1 MSAGRAGRWAV
12 GLAAGGALAL
22 LVLLLWP
29 PLTGRVFAS
38 YDFYQQFIP
47 FRVFARLAADRGEWG
62 LWCPVEC
69 RGFELHAEG
78 QAGLFN
84 PFHVLLYRGL
94 PLTWALGLEFGLYF
108 PLTWLGTWLLLRRR
122 WAVSPA
128 VAAAGASLYTF
139 CPFFLAHFGHIHNN
153 WQLMHVPWLAW
164 LAWGCLGE
172 GRRAACAAAI
182 GPVYASVILLGHPQ
196 FTWLISVLVALVGL
210 SEGVAQR
217 WRPAYWRGIAW
228 LATGIAAGLL
238 ISMIQ
243 LLPTLE
249 QLGRV
254 PRGTLAAFER
264 NNYSLHPVH
273 LLQNLSPRTFTEVT
287 VGDWIYRNASER
299 TYLNNR
305 SEFAAYCG
313 LGLLT
318 LAWAALV
325 LYGRAWWRGRARG
338 QLLVLGGAGA
348 VAAWLMLGQYGGLY
362 ALLAHVPVLNQMRCP
377 ARYIIVVQTLLCA
390 LAIAGLH
397 AAAGQPPRRLT
408 RREWALL
415 LLPAALSLM
424 GALVALGVGQFQYR
438 EQTIA
443 FAGAGLLLGPLVA
456 AGTAALIAWRV
467 GGQPLATGGIALLCL
482 ADVTV
487 NGLTHVHTGD
497 YRTWAEVRTM
507 YRELGAPEAHLWR
520 TGDVSVRPVW
530 QGQYIPHG
538 YMAIKPPELL
548 ALEGRISRLNHVRVA
563 AVNQV
568 WVGENLR
575 QVREPLPRFR
585 LVPELRHSADPL
597 AELDITEPAVVA
609 LCRPADAP
617 ALSGPPLGD
626 RDRVD
631 VRDDGFDRQSFAVT
645 AGAPRLLLIADRWT
659 PDWRASVND
668 RPAPLIP
675 LYDGALRGVLVPAGA
690 STVDLVYAPASFR
703 RGAQLAGLGLLLT
716 LALAGLAWREARRAR
731 LHSAAPAAM
740 VPP

>member
-1 MSAGRAGRWAV
+1 VNTSRATRWAV

-29 PLTGRVFAS
+29 PLTGRVYAS
-38 YDFYQQFIP
+38 FDFYQQFIP
-47 FRVFARLAADRGEWG
+47 FRVFARLARDAGEWG

-84 PFHVLLYRGL
+84 PFHLLLYREL

-108 PLTWLGTWLLLRRR
+108 PLTWLGTWLLLRGR

-128 VAAAGASLYTF
+128 VAATGASLYTF

-153 WQLMHVPWLAW
+153 WQLMHVPWLAC
-164 LAWGCLGE
+164 LAWGCLAAE
-172 GRRAACAAAI
+172 QRAAYATFI

-196 FTWLISVLVALVGL
+196 FTWLVSVLVALVAL
-210 SEGVAQR
+210 SEGVAQG
-217 WRPAYWRGIAW
+217 WRPAYWRGVAW
-228 LATGIAAGLL
+228 LATGIAAGILL
-238 ISMIQ
+238 GMIQ
-243 LLPTLE
+243 LVPTLE
-249 QLGRV
+249 QLAQV
-254 PRGTLAAFER
+254 PRGTLSAVER

-273 LLQNLSPRTFTEVT
+273 LLQNLSPRTFAEVT
-287 VGDWIYRNASER
+287 LGDWIYRSASER
-299 TYLNNR
+299 SYLNNR

-325 LYGRAWWRGRARG
+325 LHGRAWWRSRARG
-338 QLLVLGGAGA
+338 QLLVLGGAGV
-348 VAAWLMLGQYGGLY
+348 VAGWLMLGQYGGLY

-397 AAAGQPPRRLT
+397 AGSAQPPRRLT

-415 LLPAALSLM
+415 LLPAALSLV
-424 GALVALGVGQFQYR
+424 GALVALGVGRFGFR

-456 AGTAALIAWRV
+456 AGTAALVAWRV
-467 GGQPLATGGIALLCL
+467 AGQPLATGCIALLCL

-487 NGLTHVHTGD
+487 NGLSHVHTGD
-497 YRTWAEVRTM
+497 YRSWAEVQAM
-507 YRELGAPEAHLWR
+507 YRGLAEASPHRWR
-520 TGDVSVRPVW
+520 TGDVSLRPVW

-563 AVNQV
+563 AINLV
-568 WVGENLR
+568 WVGDTLR
-575 QVREPLPRFR
+575 QVRDPLPRFR

-597 AELDITEPAVVA
+597 AELDTTEPAVVA

-617 ALSGPPLGD
+617 ALNGPPLD
-626 RDRVD
+626 RLDHVGG
-631 VRDDGFDRQSFAVT
+631 VYDGFDRQTFLVGAS
-645 AGAPRLLLIADRWT
+645 APRLLVIADRWT
-659 PDWRASVND
+659 PDWRATVDD
-668 RPAPLIP
+668 RPVPLIR
-675 LYDGALRGVLVPAGA
+675 LYDGALRGVFVPAGL
-690 STVDLVYAPASFR
+690 SEVKLTYEPASFR
-703 RGAQLAGLGLLLT
+703 RGAQLTGLGLLLT
-716 LALAGLAWREARRAR
+716 LALMALTAWHQTRGLRR
-731 LHSAAPAAM
+731 
-740 VPP
+740 